1 MYQSFGFKAEEY
13 IVNFYDKFYEEND
26 RRKKDAL
33 FLRLRRG

>member
-1 MYQSFGFKAEEY
+1 MYQSVGFKAEEY

-26 RRKKDAL
+26 PRKRDAL

>member
-13 IVNFYDKFYEEND
+13 IVDFYDKFYDKSD
-26 RRKKDAL
+26 RRKRDAL